1 MVGRLL
7 LTLVLLLC
15 TLGSSWAEISVSAS
29 RNQLSINDSLVVEI
43 VLSGDNDGD
52 PDLAPL
58 EKDFEIRGRSQS
70 SQIQIINGE
79 MNRSTKWSLSL
90 TPRRSGTLTIPPLCS
105 GQECSQP
112 VSVTVMPQTE
122 QDVANADVL
131 VEVESQPAERTV
143 VQGQVLYT
151 VRLLLRQ
158 PVAQA
163 SLSPPQPQGVE
174 TLVQKLGEDQRSE
187 TYRNGWRYQVIERHY
202 ALFPQQSGKLHLPPL
217 EFEAVL
223 QNGRNPFDLQ
233 SRIIRQRSNSLD
245 LQVNPPAS
253 TEHPWLP
260 ALGLRLED
268 DWQQQPPTLTVGEP
282 ATRTI
287 TVRGAGVTAAQ
298 LPEFALKV
306 PQGFKSYPDQ
316 PAREDVSSPT
326 GLSGVLVQKVAVVPT
341 HAGRFELPPLSLYWW
356 DITAA
361 RWREETL
368 PAISVDVLPAE
379 RQATAL
385 PAPSVLPDQE
395 PPAPSPVAPKS
406 VAEQTLPTPQ
416 PQNTIDRE
424 QPLWWQ
430 WTTAACAV
438 GWLITAV
445 LWWRQ
450 RRQKQPTAATPPSV
464 TMQSPSQGGKA
475 AVVKAAQT
483 NDARATYDALC
494 QWGQHLAS
502 GHVTGADYWQECGDA
517 QVAEEVLRLQRCLYA
532 DNHESWQGGALI
544 DALKQWTPTSA
555 EESATKLPS
564 FYPQNRP

>member
-1 MVGRLL
+1 MVGRFL
-7 LTLVLLLC
+7 LTLVLLLG

-43 VLSGDNDGD
+43 VLSDDNDGA
-52 PDLAPL
+52 PDLTAL

-79 MNRSTKWSLSL
+79 MSRSTKWSLSL
-90 TPRRSGTLTIPPLCS
+90 IPRRSGTLTIPPLCS
-105 GQECSQP
+105 GQDCSQP
-112 VSVTVMPQTE
+112 VPITVLPQRE
-122 QDVANADVL
+122 QDTANADVL
-131 VEVESQPAERTV
+131 IEVESRPDEHTV

-163 SLSPPQPQGVE
+163 SLSPPEPQGVD
-174 TLVQKLGEDQRSE
+174 TLVQKLGEDQHSE

-217 EFEAVL
+217 QFEAVL

-233 SRIIRQRSNSLD
+233 SRVIRQRSNSLD
-245 LQVNPPAS
+245 LQVDPPAS

-268 DWQQQPPTLTVGEP
+268 DWQQHPPTLTVGEP
-282 ATRTI
+282 TTRTI

-316 PAREDVSSPT
+316 PAREDVSGPT

-341 HAGRFELPPLSLYWW
+341 HAGRFELPALSLFWW
-356 DITAA
+356 DSTES
-361 RWREETL
+361 RWREEIL

-379 RQATAL
+379 RQAVTS
-385 PAPSVLPDQE
+385 PAPPQPSNQASPASVPAEKEPGAENLSS
-395 PPAPSPVAPKS
+395 PPAPPKPL
-406 VAEQTLPTPQ
+406 VQ
-416 PQNTIDRE
+416 PNPI
-424 QPLWWQ
+424 LWQ
-430 WTTAACAV
+430 WATGVCAV
-438 GWLITAV
+438 GWLLTAL

-450 RRQKQPTAATPPSV
+450 RATKQPTPPTPPP
-464 TMQSPSQGGKA
+464 PSCQGATQGSKT
-475 AVVKAAQT
+475 AVVKAARD
-483 NDARATYDALC
+483 NDARTTYDALC
-494 QWGQHLAS
+494 LWGKQLANDHS
-502 GHVTGADYWQECGDA
+502 TGADYWQKCEDLTVRE
-517 QVAEEVLRLQRCLYA
+517 QVARLQRCLYA
-532 DNHESWQGGALI
+532 ADHDSWQGTALI
-544 DALKQWTPTSA
+544 EALQQWTPTTSP
-555 EESATKLPS
+555 ESASALPS
-564 FYPQNRP
+564 FYPQRRP